1 MRVFV
6 VQKELFT
13 MERTLTTEVK
23 AHVGERVRVTGWL
36 HSLRQLGGVNFL
48 VIRDGWGLVQA
59 VAEQEAEI
67 APLIEGKLSVES
79 VIAVEGLVVSEAQA
93 PGGAELQNLHVEAIT
108 PIVEPPP
115 LPLNKRKIT
124 ASISTLLDQAV
135 VMNRHPVRRAILRMN
150 AGMFASFRSTLTASI
165 PCAKS
170 TVLQTNYGG
179 CL

>member
-1 MRVFV
+1 
-6 VQKELFT
+6 

-23 AHVGERVRVTGWL
+23 AHVGERVRVIGWL

-93 PGGAELQNLHVEAIT
+93 PGGAELHNLHVEVII

-124 ASISTLLDQAV
+124 ASIGTLLDQAV

-150 AGMFASFRSTLTASI
+150 AGMFASFRCIPYKNRNRSRTA
-165 PCAKS
+165 
-170 TVLQTNYGG
+170 V
-179 CL
+179 